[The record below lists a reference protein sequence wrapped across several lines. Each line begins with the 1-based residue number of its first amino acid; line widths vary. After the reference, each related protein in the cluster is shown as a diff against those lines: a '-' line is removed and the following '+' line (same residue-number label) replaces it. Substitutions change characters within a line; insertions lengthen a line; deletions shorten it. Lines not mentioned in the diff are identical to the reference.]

1 MKTSQ
6 DALEGNLLQSYVTRT
21 LPKVITELQGLR
33 NETVHAKAP
42 SHADVTK
49 LRAKM
54 IGVAEGSILAKVV
67 KARAEAGRAGYS
79 S

>member
-1 MKTSQ
+1 M
-6 DALEGNLLQSYVTRT
+6 L
-21 LPKVITELQGLR
+21 KVYYSK

-49 LRAKM
+49 LRAK
-54 IGVAEGSILAKVV
+54 IVGVAYESVLAKVV
-67 KARAEAGRAGYS
+67 KARAEAGMAGYS